1 MVLLAAAIC
10 SKQGKILVS
19 RQFVEMNRS
28 RIEGLLTTFTK
39 LLESG
44 NTIYTMDTGYKNIQ
58 EYTGFKNIPVMGI
71 YRL

>member
-1 MVLLAAAIC
+1 MFASMVLLAAAIC

-44 NTIYTMDTGYKNIQ
+44 
-58 EYTGFKNIPVMGI
+58 
-71 YRL
+71 